1 MGFLASGRAV
11 EESDNFACWYRTAEP
26 RLRAALTAALGPERG
41 LEATAEALAWAWE
54 HQDRL
59 AGLGTPVAYLYRVGQ
74 SRTRLRKKRAIYWR
88 SEWSEPWFEPAL
100 GRGLAALTQRQ
111 RVAVVLI
118 HGYGWTFS
126 EVAELLGIKVTT
138 VQNHHDRGLAR
149 LRSALEVTADD

>member
-1 MGFLASGRAV
+1 MFLTPGRVV
-11 EESDNFACWYRTAEP
+11 EESDSFARWYRTVEP
-26 RLRAALTAALGPERG
+26 RLRTALTAAFGPDRG

-59 AGLGTPVAYLYRVGQ
+59 STLRSPVAYLYRVGQ
-74 SRTRLRKKRAIYWR
+74 SRTRLRKKRVIHWR

-100 GRGLAALTQRQ
+100 GRGLAALTERQ

-118 HGYGWTFS
+118 HGYGWKFS
-126 EVAELLGIKVTT
+126 EVAELLAIKITT
-138 VQNHHDRGLAR
+138 VQNHLDRGLAG